1 MAKQKDPNARIKNRQ
16 SDLIQNITNRY
27 RVTAREARDIVT
39 AVGTAGA
46 TLKNEQIRGYFL
58 AKPTYGSERKR
69 TQEPVVAA
77 KNIARQVKET
87 GRAALTGK
95 SGTKS
100 DQIKKKSPH
109 RPYSDGSRAGYDKTY
124 EYKKGASRNSR
135 KMVKKPNK

>member
-39 AVGTAGA
+39 AVGTAGNV
-46 TLKNEQIRGYFL
+46 LKNKKAVTGQRDLYPSVS
-58 AKPTYGSERKR
+58 K
-69 TQEPVVAA
+69 PVV
-77 KNIARQVKET
+77 KNVIRQVKET

-100 DQIKKKSPH
+100 DQLKKKNPN
-109 RPYSDGSRAGYDKTY
+109 RPYSNSSREGMDRTF

-135 KMVKKPNK
+135 KMVKKPIK

>member
-1 MAKQKDPNARIKNRQ
+1 MAKQKNPNDKIKNRQ

-39 AVGTAGA
+39 AVGTAGNV
-46 TLKNEQIRGYFL
+46 LKNKKAVTGQRDLYPSVS
-58 AKPTYGSERKR
+58 K
-69 TQEPVVAA
+69 PVV
-77 KNIARQVKET
+77 KNVIRQVKET

-100 DQIKKKSPH
+100 DQLKKKDPN
-109 RPYSDGSRAGYDKTY
+109 RPYSNSSREGMDRTF

-135 KMVKKPNK
+135 KMVRKPIK

>member
-39 AVGTAGA
+39 AVGTAGNV
-46 TLKNEQIRGYFL
+46 LKNKKAVTGQRDLYPSVS
-58 AKPTYGSERKR
+58 K
-69 TQEPVVAA
+69 PVV
-77 KNIARQVKET
+77 KNVIRQVKET

-100 DQIKKKSPH
+100 DQLKKKDPN
-109 RPYSDGSRAGYDKTY
+109 RPYSNSSREGMDRTF

-135 KMVKKPNK
+135 KMVKKPIK